1 MSGGGVPEIVR
12 DNQTGWLVAESAV
25 GGLATPM
32 AAAAANRER
41 CVAMGEN
48 ARKFVEQD
56 CRIETMCARYADI
69 YEDLLALPI
78 SGQQR

>member
-1 MSGGGVPEIVR
+1 
-12 DNQTGWLVAESAV
+12 
-25 GGLATPM
+25 
-32 AAAAANRER
+32 
-41 CVAMGEN
+41 MGEN